1 MWAAGVLAAHR
12 CIETHDLVDQVGALG
27 AMGDQEHRPVLR
39 RREHVADECLRGFRS
54 TPGLPLKISTEFIA
68 LIAWHTLSS

>member
-1 MWAAGVLAAHR
+1 
-12 CIETHDLVDQVGALG
+12 
-27 AMGDQEHRPVLR
+27 MGDQEHRPVLR

-68 LIAWHTLSS
+68 LIAWHTPSS